1 MAHMASQLPSNVQLW
16 RRKSSWN
23 TSELMLLI
31 LQEVANVMQ
40 QHFPNAQPILIMDS
54 APIHLA
60 RAAIRRPSE
69 LGMWVLVVP
78 ARCAYALQPL
88 DVCTFSRYKAYLR
101 RAYQRAKN
109 ANGIVTDIAWAKT
122 LVDVVRDVLTATNW
136 QDAFLQTGILGVRA
150 SGRLTRDLRGA
161 SEAALAPASR
171 RPSVHT
177 LRWLWPTN
185 RFLPYAQLL
194 GRVLGGR
201 VRVVV

>member
-1 MAHMASQLPSNVQLW
+1 
-16 RRKSSWN
+16 
-23 TSELMLLI
+23 MLLI
-31 LQEVANVMQ
+31 LQEIANVMHVMQ

-54 APIHLA
+54 APIYLA
-60 RAAIRRPSE
+60 RAVICRSTE
-69 LGMWVLVVP
+69 LGIWVLIVP
-78 ARCAYALQPL
+78 ARCTYALQPL
-88 DVCTFSRYKAYLR
+88 DVCTFSRHKAYLR

-122 LVDVVRDVLTATNW
+122 LVDVVRDVLNATNW
-136 QDAFLQTGILGVRA
+136 RDAFLQTGILGVRA
-150 SGRLTRDLRGA
+150 PGGLTRDLRGV
-161 SEAALAPASR
+161 SEAALAPTTR

-177 LRWLWPTN
+177 LRLLWPTN